1 MMLETSTV
9 KNAPTPAASPRPDP
23 PRYWWLRRL
32 AVVGV
37 LIVVGLAGLRG
48 WWGREAQRRI
58 DAIIA
63 QAQRRGEPILPG
75 DFVTP
80 GNAGSVNPVVTL
92 ARTFSWSAPEQAFVN
107 TFNRNAQPTAAD
119 RAMIRGIMK
128 AHAAALAQVRAAR
141 GLIGTDEVAP
151 PKNVRSEVVHLNA
164 WRNLAEVLGLCAVEA
179 HCVGNDAGALEY
191 IRDLGTV
198 ANAVTDENLY
208 LLSYLVAGGITSIE
222 SDSAVQLAETLTIA
236 PDGSATPS
244 GAASQTQV
252 RSLIADLLDERRRQA
267 MGVRVWEIE
276 RSMALRAEDDDADM
290 QIQPPDLAY
299 LGLPIFRLARVR
311 EARELGPAIAAA
323 RQTQFPAAINAA
335 APVIP
340 YNPLSILENVATGG
354 PNWVYGPQYSAFR
367 AIYAGLLTRRVGAT
381 ALAIRLYAVDH
392 EGRFPETLQQ
402 LVPAYLPTVPVDPF
416 AADGRPLRYVP
427 HRNPPVIYSVGDNG
441 IDDGGA
447 AKWPAGPDFPSSVWG
462 AADIVFP
469 LRHPTTAPTTSPVR

>member
-1 MMLETSTV
+1 MMACAIGGFKARRSCGIPMTSARHRIDSIPAELQMMLETSTV

-236 PDGSATPS
+236 PDGRAGHSVQSAIYS
-244 GAASQTQV
+244 GKCCDRRAELGLWSAVLSLSRDICGLADAAGRRDGLGHPALCRRSRGTVSRNTATTCPRLFAHCSGRSV
-252 RSLIADLLDERRRQA
+252 RGGWPAAAICAAPQSTGDLQRRRQ
-267 MGVRVWEIE
+267 R
-276 RSMALRAEDDDADM
+276 
-290 QIQPPDLAY
+290 
-299 LGLPIFRLARVR
+299 
-311 EARELGPAIAAA
+311 
-323 RQTQFPAAINAA
+323 N
-335 APVIP
+335 
-340 YNPLSILENVATGG
+340 
-354 PNWVYGPQYSAFR
+354 
-367 AIYAGLLTRRVGAT
+367 RR
-381 ALAIRLYAVDH
+381 RCK
-392 EGRFPETLQQ
+392 
-402 LVPAYLPTVPVDPF
+402 
-416 AADGRPLRYVP
+416 
-427 HRNPPVIYSVGDNG
+427 S
-441 IDDGGA
+441 
-447 AKWPAGPDFPSSVWG
+447 
-462 AADIVFP
+462 
-469 LRHPTTAPTTSPVR
+469 